1 MLSFSVMFSIVYII
15 IVANL
20 LELINANTE
29 LEYNWELN
37 TLVVVDS
44 DLGGDTTWA
53 IYELLMAMVTSYLTL
68 YLAPM
73 LIISIVIILKEATLK

>member
-1 MLSFSVMFSIVYII
+1 MFSIVYII